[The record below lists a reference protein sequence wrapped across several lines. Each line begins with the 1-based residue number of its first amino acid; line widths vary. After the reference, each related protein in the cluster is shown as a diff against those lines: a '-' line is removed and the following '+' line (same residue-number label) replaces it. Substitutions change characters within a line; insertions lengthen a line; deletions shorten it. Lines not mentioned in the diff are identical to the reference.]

1 MKFNLLLADDDEDD
15 CIFFKEALVELPVSS
30 TLTTVND
37 GAELMLLLAAMVPG
51 LPDILFLD
59 LNMPRKTGM
68 ECLAEIKTDK
78 QLKDLCV
85 VIFSTSY
92 NQDTVNLLYKKGAC
106 HYIKKPGT
114 FDQLKMVI
122 NKTLG
127 IMEKDNCEQ
136 PVLEKFVI
144 KP

>member
-1 MKFNLLLADDDEDD
+1 MKFNLLLADDDQDD
-15 CIFFKEALVELPVSS
+15 CLFFKEALAELPVAS

-37 GAELMLLLAAMVPG
+37 GAELMRLLTAMVPG

-68 ECLAEIKTDK
+68 ECLAEIKMDK
-78 QLKDLCV
+78 KLKDLFV

-92 NQDTVNLLYKKGAC
+92 NQDTVDSLYKKGA
-106 HYIKKPGT
+106 HYYIRKPGT
-114 FDQLKMVI
+114 FDQLKAVI
-122 NKTLG
+122 DKALT
-127 IMEKDNCEQ
+127 IMANNNCAQ
-136 PVLEKFVI
+136 PALEKFVI